1 MVEIKIFLDNNI
13 TKYMGDLQKEAGKKT
28 KTRSL
33 VEWMKLL
40 YFPIAKPMK

>member
-1 MVEIKIFLDNNI
+1 MFSDNNI
-13 TKYMGDLQKEAGKKT
+13 TKYIEDLKKEAGKKP

-33 VEWMKLL
+33 VEQMKLL